1 MTKEEFIAE
10 IESQKVRGE
19 KLLNQV
25 QQMHVGKNN
34 YGDYTSVF
42 GNPRLYY
49 TPKEELEP
57 VKNEYEAWKC
67 YVNDFLMSVLEKDDD
82 FISEWEK
89 CLQKPYRHDISDKEW
104 YSREINKALGKLDS
118 FVQRVRFRFKDS
130 TLQVETTHQVKN
142 NTNKPPKIFISHK
155 KQDKEY
161 ADALVSLINFI
172 LGADGDKIFCSSI
185 PGYGIRQSRDILD
198 ELKRQFDQYE
208 VYMVIIHSPRYYQS
222 AICLNE
228 MGASWALGTNFSSF
242 LTNDCKLEN
251 LHGVINQEKICIDLD
266 DDPDMLNGH
275 LNEFKDDLIE
285 FFHSNAIDQTKW
297 ENARS
302 RFIKEVKALIYD
314 SQKEESG
321 EVTTIKRRPDQ
332 MFTEEEYG
340 VLRQW
345 VESGN
350 NTAFV
355 LGVIG
360 GKLYVLGNIE
370 YEASNGRQEAYWND
384 FLKRML
390 NAGFIAFNHYD
401 SHGSTVYELQNSA
414 YEYFEEK

>member
-1 MTKEEFIAE
+1 MLSSLMRRVNGLPAGVIARETAQSIADECKKWKEVTASIVMDICGQSDPHLMDFGIHWRVPLRGQNFKVEMIQKLKRAKTDLEIILE
-10 IESQKVRGE
+10 IEKEKSLHHKTRSTETEMVKRPKV
-19 KLLNQV
+19 
-25 QQMHVGKNN
+25 
-34 YGDYTSVF
+34 
-42 GNPRLYY
+42 
-49 TPKEELEP
+49 
-57 VKNEYEAWKC
+57 
-67 YVNDFLMSVLEKDDD
+67 
-82 FISEWEK
+82 
-89 CLQKPYRHDISDKEW
+89 
-104 YSREINKALGKLDS
+104 
-118 FVQRVRFRFKDS
+118 
-130 TLQVETTHQVKN
+130 
-142 NTNKPPKIFISHK
+142 FISHK
-155 KQDKEY
+155 KEDKAY
-161 ADALVSLINFI
+161 ADALVNLINFI

-222 AICLNE
+222 AICMNE
-228 MGASWALGTNFSSF
+228 MGASWALGTKFSSF

-251 LHGVINQEKICIDLD
+251 LHGVVNQEKICIDLD

-302 RFIKEVKALIYD
+302 RFIKEVKALTYD

-384 FLKRML
+384 FLRRML